1 MTETPGSHV
10 TAEMPAKED
19 ERPQET
25 LVTTGMQKTQERAGQ
40 TPAPVENLLGVVKG
54 NGTVTGR
61 KTESEKKKERGTGV
75 TPRGRRTQ
83 HRRTGVMA
91 ELTDVKIQRVT
102 DLRRTAE

>member
-25 LVTTGMQKTQERAGQ
+25 LVITGMQKTQERAGQ

-61 KTESEKKKERGTGV
+61 KTESEKKKERGKGV